1 MASCSQC
8 THKDI
13 CKVFVEA
20 LSNHLRPFSSWV
32 EALNGTYREGTG
44 CDHFSDNTRVVELPC
59 NIGDLIYEPVKGQIS
74 IFKVVSFSVEN
85 GALQLHLSCQ
95 SGYLTRHSVDAKF
108 LGTTVFLSRPEAEQ
122 LLGKGESYG

>member
-8 THKDI
+8 IHKDI
-13 CKVFVEA
+13 CKVFVET
-20 LSNHLRPFSSWV
+20 LSNDLRPFSSWV
-32 EALNGTYREGTG
+32 EALNGNFRENTA
-44 CDHFSDNTRVVELPC
+44 CDRFKSADQFVTLPC
-59 NIGDLIYEPVKGQIS
+59 SIGDFVYEPVKGQIS